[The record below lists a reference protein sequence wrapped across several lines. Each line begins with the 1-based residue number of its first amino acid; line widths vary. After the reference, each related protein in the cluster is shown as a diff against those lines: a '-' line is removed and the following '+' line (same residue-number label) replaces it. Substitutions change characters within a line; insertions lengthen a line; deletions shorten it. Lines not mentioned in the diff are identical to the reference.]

1 MEGVKDL
8 LEAPDFGTKRH
19 LSRGKLRRS
28 FMGNTRLE
36 LELTSFV
43 RFALLPETFE
53 TREFLQAQQHVP
65 SATTASANFPI
76 RVLAGTILWHYLP
89 RKHLPLP
96 PSTDAAHCVAACVG
110 ISLCVGSAMKRAD
123 ANELWMDFDSK
134 ILDQNLYFPIVFND
148 KLDILLDFLLF
159 NL

>member
-1 MEGVKDL
+1 M
-8 LEAPDFGTKRH
+8 EAPDFGTKRH

-43 RFALLPETFE
+43 SRCFQNVR
-53 TREFLQAQQHVP
+53 TRVEFLQAQQHVP

-96 PSTDAAHCVAACVG
+96 PSTDAAHCAAACVG
-110 ISLCVGSAMKRAD
+110 ISLCVGSAVKRAD